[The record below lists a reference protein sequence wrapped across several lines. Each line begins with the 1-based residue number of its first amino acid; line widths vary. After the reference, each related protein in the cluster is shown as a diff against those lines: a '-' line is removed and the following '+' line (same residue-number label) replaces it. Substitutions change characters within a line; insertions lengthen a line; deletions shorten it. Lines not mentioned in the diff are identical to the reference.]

1 MTNTPAS
8 PGTATD
14 QQDATAEEVA
24 GVEVG
29 ERRISIP
36 GMTEEGEN
44 LAAETNTASEHSH
57 GGLGESK
64 KKSPT
69 SGVGSRSNRHAGFDL
84 ADFPQPTG
92 REEEWRFTPIKKL
105 AGVLSDAASD
115 AEAVEQQV
123 SAPETVTVSS
133 LAEGETPRHTVLQ
146 PADRAAVVAAQNA
159 GEALH
164 ISVPADA
171 EIAEPIRVQITG
183 QDAARRENSHIVLE
197 AGVNSKAVF
206 VLEHR
211 GTAQF
216 NGNVETL
223 VGEGADVRVISLQ
236 RWDDDAV
243 HVGQHDAEVGKDA
256 SYKHIAVSLGGSV
269 VRLNTNFR
277 YAAEG
282 AEAEMYGLY
291 FADSGQHLEHRTFVD
306 HNSPRNTSNVL
317 YKGALQGE
325 SARSVWIGDVLIRA
339 EAEGTDSYE
348 KNQNL
353 VLTDGARAD
362 SVPNLE
368 IQTGVI
374 EGAGHASSTGRF
386 DENHL
391 FYLMARGIP
400 EREAR
405 QLVVR
410 GFLHEIIQTI
420 GVDSIEESLAED
432 LENELEIAGF

>member
-1 MTNTPAS
+1 MTNTPA
-8 PGTATD
+8 D
-14 QQDATAEEVA
+14 QAEKVS

-44 LAAETNTASEHSH
+44 LAAQTNQAAEHTH
-57 GGLGESK
+57 GGLGETK
-64 KKSPT
+64 KLT
-69 SGVGSRSNRHAGFDL
+69 SGIGSRANRHVGFDAAGF
-84 ADFPQPTG
+84 PEPNG
-92 REEEWRFTPIKKL
+92 REEEWRFTPLKKL
-105 AGVLSDAASD
+105 AGVLTDTPGD
-115 AEAVEQQV
+115 AEAVDYQV
-123 SAPETVTVSS
+123 TASDAVVVSS
-133 LAEGETPRHTVLQ
+133 LAQGAAPRNSVLQ
-146 PADRAAVVAAQNA
+146 PADRAAVLATKNVA
-159 GEALH
+159 EALH
-164 ISVPADA
+164 VEVPADV
-171 EIAEPIRVQITG
+171 EVAEPIRVDVTG
-183 QDAARRENSHIVLE
+183 RGAGRRANSHIVLE
-197 AGVNSKAVF
+197 AGTHATAVF

-211 GTAQF
+211 GSADF
-216 NGNVETL
+216 NGNVEVV
-223 VGEGADVRVISLQ
+223 VGDGAHVKVISLQ

-243 HVGQHDAEVGKDA
+243 HVGQHDAEVGRDA
-256 SYKHIAVSLGGSV
+256 TYKHVAISLGGSV
-269 VRLNTNFR
+269 IRLNTNFR

-291 FADSGQHLEHRTFVD
+291 FADSGQHIEHRTFVD
-306 HNSPRNTSNVL
+306 HNAPRNTSNVL

-325 SARSVWIGDVLIRA
+325 SARTVWVGDVLIRKA
-339 EAEGTDSYE
+339 AEGTDSYE

-368 IQTGVI
+368 IETGLI
-374 EGAGHASSTGRF
+374 DGAGHASSTGRF

-400 EREAR
+400 EKEAR

-410 GFLHEIIQTI
+410 GFLNEIIQKI
-420 GVDSIEESLAED
+420 GVASIEDSLQDD

>member
-1 MTNTPAS
+1 MTNTPAE
-8 PGTATD
+8 
-14 QQDATAEEVA
+14 QVA

-36 GMTEEGEN
+36 GFTEEGEN
-44 LAAETNTASEHSH
+44 LAEQTNAAADHSH

-64 KKSPT
+64 PVT
-69 SGVGSRSNRHAGFDL
+69 SGAGSRAKRQTGFDV
-84 ADFPQPTG
+84 ADFPEPTG
-92 REEEWRFTPIKKL
+92 REEEWRFTPLKKL
-105 AGVLSDAASD
+105 APVLSDTPSD
-115 AEAVEQQV
+115 PEAVDYQI
-123 SAPETVTVSS
+123 SATEDVTVSS
-133 LAEGETPRHTVLQ
+133 LSHGTAPRNSVLQ
-146 PADRAAVVAAQNA
+146 PADRAAVVASKNA
-159 GEALH
+159 AEALY
-164 ISVPADA
+164 IQVPADT
-171 EIAEPIRVQITG
+171 EVAEPIRVDITG
-183 QDAARRENSHIVLE
+183 LKPGGRANSHIVLE
-197 AGVNSKAVF
+197 AGTHAKAVF

-211 GTAQF
+211 GSAAF
-216 NGNVETL
+216 NGNVEVK
-223 VGEGADVRVISLQ
+223 VGDGASVTVISLQ
-236 RWDDDAV
+236 RWNKDAI
-243 HVGQHDAEVGKDA
+243 HAGQHDAEVGKDA
-256 SYKHIAVSLGGSV
+256 TYKHVAVSLGGDV

-291 FADSGQHLEHRTFVD
+291 FSDSGQHIEHRTFVD

-325 SARSVWIGDVLIRA
+325 TARTVWVGDVLIRK

-353 VLTDGARAD
+353 ILTDGARAD

-368 IQTGVI
+368 IETGVI

-400 EREAR
+400 EKEAR

-410 GFLHEIIQTI
+410 GFLNEIIQKI
-420 GVDSIEESLAED
+420 EVPAIEESLQED
-432 LENELEIAGF
+432 LENELEIHRN

>member
-1 MTNTPAS
+1 MTNTPA
-8 PGTATD
+8 D
-14 QQDATAEEVA
+14 QAEKVA

-44 LAAETNTASEHSH
+44 LAAETNQAAEHSH
-57 GGLGESK
+57 TLPEK
-64 KKSPT
+64 TRTLT
-69 SGVGSRSNRHAGFDL
+69 SGIGSRANRHVGFDVAGF
-84 ADFPQPTG
+84 PEPSG
-92 REEEWRFTPIKKL
+92 REEEWRFTPMKQL
-105 AGVLSDAASD
+105 AGVLTDDPGDGEAAD
-115 AEAVEQQV
+115 YRVT
-123 SAPETVTVSS
+123 APDEVLVSS
-133 LAEGETPRHTVLQ
+133 LAQDAAPRNSVLQ
-146 PADRAAVVAAQNA
+146 PADRAAAVASKNVA
-159 GEALH
+159 EALH
-164 ISVPADA
+164 LKVPADV
-171 EIAEPIRVQITG
+171 EVAEPVRVDITG
-183 QDAARRENSHIVLE
+183 AGAGRRANSHIVLE
-197 AGVNSKAVF
+197 AATHSTVVF

-211 GTAQF
+211 GSADF
-216 NGNVETL
+216 NGNVEVI
-223 VGEGADVRVISLQ
+223 VGDGADVKVISLQ

-243 HVGQHDAEVGKDA
+243 HVGQHDAEVGRDA
-256 SYKHIAVSLGGSV
+256 SYKHVAVSLGGRV

-291 FADSGQHLEHRTFVD
+291 FADSGQHIEHRTFVD
-306 HNSPRNTSNVL
+306 HNAPRNSSNVL

-325 SARSVWIGDVLIRA
+325 SARTVWVGDVLIRKA
-339 EAEGTDSYE
+339 AEGTDSYE

-368 IQTGVI
+368 IETGVI

-400 EREAR
+400 EKEAR

-410 GFLHEIIQTI
+410 GFLNEIVQKI
-420 GVDSIEESLAED
+420 GVTSIEDSLQDD

>member
-1 MTNTPAS
+1 MTNTPAE
-8 PGTATD
+8 
-14 QQDATAEEVA
+14 QAEKVA

-44 LAAETNTASEHSH
+44 LAAQTNAAEEHSH
-57 GGLGESK
+57 GGVGESK
-64 KKSPT
+64 EIT
-69 SGVGSRSNRHAGFDL
+69 AGIGSRANRHTGFDVAGF
-84 ADFPQPTG
+84 PEPTG
-92 REEEWRFTPIKKL
+92 REEEWRFTPLKKL
-105 AGVLSDAASD
+105 ASVLSDAPTD
-115 AEAVEQQV
+115 GEPVTYQV
-123 SAPETVTVSS
+123 TAPESVAVSS
-133 LAEGETPRHTVLQ
+133 LGQDAAPRNTVLQ
-146 PADRAAVVAAQNA
+146 PADRAAAVGSKNAA
-159 GEALH
+159 EALH
-164 ISVPADA
+164 LHVPA
-171 EIAEPIRVQITG
+171 ETEVAEPIRVDITG
-183 QDAARRENSHIVLE
+183 TEAGKRANSHIVLE
-197 AGVNSKAVF
+197 AGAHAKAVF

-211 GTAQF
+211 GSAAF
-216 NGNVETL
+216 NGNVE
-223 VGEGADVRVISLQ
+223 VKVADGADVKVISLQ
-236 RWDDDAV
+236 RWDGDAV
-243 HVGQHDAEVGKDA
+243 HVGQHDAEVGRDA
-256 SYKHIAVSLGGSV
+256 KYKHVAVTLGGEV
-269 VRLNTNFR
+269 VRLNANFR

-306 HNSPRNTSNVL
+306 HNAPRNASNVL

-325 SARSVWIGDVLIRA
+325 SARTVWVGDVLIRKA
-339 EAEGTDSYE
+339 AEGTDSYE

-368 IQTGVI
+368 IETGVI

-400 EREAR
+400 EKEAR

-410 GFLHEIIQTI
+410 GFLNEIIQKI
-420 GVDSIEESLAED
+420 GVETIEDSLQED
-432 LENELEIAGF
+432 LENELEIAGY

>member
-1 MTNTPAS
+1 MTNTPA
-8 PGTATD
+8 D
-14 QQDATAEEVA
+14 QAEKVS

-44 LAAETNTASEHSH
+44 LAAQTNQAAEHTH
-57 GGLGESK
+57 GGLGETK
-64 KKSPT
+64 KLT
-69 SGVGSRSNRHAGFDL
+69 SGIGSRANRHVGFDAAGF
-84 ADFPQPTG
+84 PEPNG
-92 REEEWRFTPIKKL
+92 REEEWRFTPLKKL
-105 AGVLSDAASD
+105 AGVLTDTPGEAEAVDYQVTASD
-115 AEAVEQQV
+115 AVV
-123 SAPETVTVSS
+123 VSS
-133 LAEGETPRHTVLQ
+133 LSQGAAPRNSVLQ
-146 PADRAAVVAAQNA
+146 PADRAAVLATKNVA
-159 GEALH
+159 EALH
-164 ISVPADA
+164 VKVPADV
-171 EIAEPIRVQITG
+171 EVAEPIRVDVTG
-183 QDAARRENSHIVLE
+183 RGAGRRANSHIVLE
-197 AGVNSKAVF
+197 AGTHATAVF

-211 GTAQF
+211 GSADF
-216 NGNVETL
+216 NGNVEVV
-223 VGEGADVRVISLQ
+223 VGDGAHVKVISLQ

-243 HVGQHDAEVGKDA
+243 HVGQHDAEVGRDA
-256 SYKHIAVSLGGSV
+256 TYKHVAISLGGSV
-269 VRLNTNFR
+269 IRLNTNFR

-291 FADSGQHLEHRTFVD
+291 FADSGQHIEHRTFVD
-306 HNSPRNTSNVL
+306 HNAPRNTSNVL

-325 SARSVWIGDVLIRA
+325 SARTVWVGDVLIRKA
-339 EAEGTDSYE
+339 AEGTDSYE

-368 IQTGVI
+368 IETGLI
-374 EGAGHASSTGRF
+374 DGAGHASSTGRF

-400 EREAR
+400 EKEAR

-410 GFLHEIIQTI
+410 GFLNEIIQKI
-420 GVDSIEESLAED
+420 GVASIEDSLQDD

>member
-1 MTNTPAS
+1 MTNTPAE
-8 PGTATD
+8 
-14 QQDATAEEVA
+14 QAEKVA

-44 LAAETNTASEHSH
+44 LAAQTNAAADHSH
-57 GGLGESK
+57 GGVGESK
-64 KKSPT
+64 EIT
-69 SGVGSRSNRHAGFDL
+69 AGIGSRANRHTGFDVAGF
-84 ADFPQPTG
+84 PEPTG
-92 REEEWRFTPIKKL
+92 REEEWRFTPLKKL
-105 AGVLSDAASD
+105 SSVLTDAPTD
-115 AEAVEQQV
+115 GEPV
-123 SAPETVTVSS
+123 SYEVTAPETVTVSS
-133 LAEGETPRHTVLQ
+133 LAEGAAPRNTVLQ
-146 PADRAAVVAAQNA
+146 PADRAAAVGSKNAA
-159 GEALH
+159 EALYLH
-164 ISVPADA
+164 VPA
-171 EIAEPIRVQITG
+171 ETEVAEPIRVDITG
-183 QDAARRENSHIVLE
+183 TEAGKRANSHIVLE
-197 AGVNSKAVF
+197 AAAHAKAVF

-211 GTAQF
+211 GSAAF
-216 NGNVETL
+216 NGNVE
-223 VGEGADVRVISLQ
+223 VKVAEGADVKVISLQ
-236 RWDDDAV
+236 RWNDDAV
-243 HVGQHDAEVGKDA
+243 HVGQHDAEVGRDGR
-256 SYKHIAVSLGGSV
+256 YKHVAVTLGGEV
-269 VRLNTNFR
+269 VRLNANFR

-306 HNSPRNTSNVL
+306 HNAPRNASNVL

-325 SARSVWIGDVLIRA
+325 SARTVWVGDVLIRKA
-339 EAEGTDSYE
+339 AEGTDSYE

-368 IQTGVI
+368 IETGVI

-400 EREAR
+400 EKEAR

-410 GFLHEIIQTI
+410 GFLNEIVQKI
-420 GVDSIEESLAED
+420 GVDSIEESLQED
-432 LENELEIAGF
+432 LENELEIAGY

>member
-1 MTNTPAS
+1 MTNTPAE
-8 PGTATD
+8 
-14 QQDATAEEVA
+14 QAEKVA

-44 LAAETNTASEHSH
+44 LAAATNAAADHSH
-57 GGLGESK
+57 GGLGETK
-64 KKSPT
+64 QVT
-69 SGVGSRSNRHAGFDL
+69 SGAGSRTNRHTGFEVSG
-84 ADFPQPTG
+84 FPEPTG
-92 REEEWRFTPIKKL
+92 REEEWRFTPLKKL
-105 AGVLSDAASD
+105 AGVLTDAPSDG
-115 AEAVEQQV
+115 EAVDYQI
-123 SAPETVTVSS
+123 SAGEGVVVSS
-133 LAEGETPRHTVLQ
+133 LTHGTAPRNQALQ
-146 PADRAAVVAAQNA
+146 PADRAAVVASKNVD
-159 GEALH
+159 EALYIH
-164 ISVPADA
+164 VPADT
-171 EIAEPIRVQITG
+171 EVSEPIRVDITG
-183 QDAARRENSHIVLE
+183 LEAGKRANSHIVLE
-197 AGVNSKAVF
+197 AGTHAKAVF

-211 GTAQF
+211 GSAAF
-216 NGNVETL
+216 NGNVEVI
-223 VGEGADVRVISLQ
+223 VGDGADVKVISLQ
-236 RWDDDAV
+236 RWNDDAV
-243 HVGQHDAEVGKDA
+243 HVGQHDAEVGRDA
-256 SYKHIAVSLGGSV
+256 SYKHVAISLGGEV

-291 FADSGQHLEHRTFVD
+291 FADSGQHIEHRTFVD

-325 SARSVWIGDVLIRA
+325 SARTVWVGDVLIRKA
-339 EAEGTDSYE
+339 AEGTDSYE

-353 VLTDGARAD
+353 LLTDGARAD

-368 IQTGVI
+368 IETGLI

-400 EREAR
+400 EKEAR

-410 GFLHEIIQTI
+410 GFLNEIIQKI
-420 GVDSIEESLAED
+420 DVESIEDSLQEA
-432 LENELEIAGF
+432 LEQELQIHGH